1 MKVTPGSLVEE
12 GHVAVVVVVGVGQEQ
27 ALDAGVGQRL
37 VLLLGLDVFREVGV
51 PGAGQVHRQ
60 TQGAVQVCL
69 TDATGV
75 QPTRP

>member
-1 MKVTPGSLVEE
+1 
-12 GHVAVVVVVGVGQEQ
+12 
-27 ALDAGVGQRL
+27 
-37 VLLLGLDVFREVGV
+37 VFREVGV